1 MQSQYTRQA
10 MRALRMYAALT
21 TLPARLLGMAAHV
34 HCVCGDGCCFC
45 HRLSALALNAS
56 AGFHEMYQS
65 SLGGKARIPSPRSIE
80 PLTSLKSPVR
90 DAVQKHRQS
99 FAIRL
104 SSVASMPT
112 SVRSPA
118 TVEVYGARN
127 TGQFVRRRAEIRD
140 VFSTFDR
147 DMKGYVAAFD
157 CAPAAAFQCSHGCPT
172 TGSSLWTTCAAC

>member
-1 MQSQYTRQA
+1 MPSQYTRQA
-10 MRALRMYAALT
+10 MRALRM
-21 TLPARLLGMAAHV
+21 
-34 HCVCGDGCCFC
+34 
-45 HRLSALALNAS
+45 LSALALNAS

-147 DMKGYVAAFD
+147 DMKGVITLD
-157 CAPAAAFQCSHGCPT
+157 NMR
-172 TGSSLWTTCAAC
+172 SLLSQLGARELNERVLRQMMMTLDFN